1 MNSQMYNML
10 TESFSRFIK
19 NGTVAFIV
27 FLVACSYVNDYVLK
41 NDYRYV
47 IFWGFVSVVSFA
59 LSCFQQIP
67 TRRRERL
74 LKRLQ
79 LMGQTLGNFNILPP
93 GGEIKKMLD
102 ALNYIMERPHAPKH
116 WMLGLLI
123 VGSVFLGLGILT
135 FYLSIAGM
143 ALELT
148 TPFCLLGLGSLLIAG
163 TLIGAIFVKDPDL
176 KKVADG
182 VAAMQRLAD
191 QETTTAFSEGVS
203 MINTLLQKQGQKD

>member
-10 TESFSRFIK
+10 TESLSRFIK

-27 FLVACSYVNDYVLK
+27 FLVACSYVNDYVMK

-47 IFWGFVSVVSFA
+47 IFWGFVSVVSCA
-59 LSCFQQIP
+59 LSCFQQIS

-79 LMGQTLGNFNILPP
+79 LMGETLTNFKILSLF
-93 GGEIKKMLD
+93 GEIQKLMH
-102 ALNYIMERPHAPKH
+102 ALNYLMKRPHSPNR

-123 VGSVFLGLGILT
+123 AGSVFLALGILT

-148 TPFCLLGLGSLLIAG
+148 TPFCLLGFGSLLIAG

-176 KKVADG
+176 KEVADE
-182 VAAMQRLAD
+182 VAALQKLVD
-191 QETTTAFSEGVS
+191 QETNSALSEGVS
-203 MINTLLQKQGQKD
+203 TIKTLLQQGQKD